1 VLKID
6 KSFTMAIGTDAVNS
20 TVTDMIIAL
29 GQRLNIELVAEGVEN
44 PARRSICGSGGAYI
58 AGILYAKPMPIKE
71 FPRWLAG
78 WTSPPARRRGLM
90 MPLMP

>member
-1 VLKID
+1 
-6 KSFTMAIGTDAVNS
+6 MAIGTDAVNS

-44 PARRSICGSGGAYI
+44 PRQAQHLRQRGVHILQGF
-58 AGILYAKPMPIKE
+58 LYAKPMPIKE

-78 WTSPPARRRGLM
+78 WTSPPARRKGLM

>member
-44 PARRSICGSGGAYI
+44 PRQAQHLRQRGAYI
-58 AGILYAKPMPIKE
+58 ARILYAKPMPIKE

-78 WTSPPARRRGLM
+78 GL
-90 MPLMP
+90 PRQHGVKG

>member
-44 PARRSICGSGGAYI
+44 PRQAQHLRQRGCIYCKDFCTRSHAD
-58 AGILYAKPMPIKE
+58 
-71 FPRWLAG
+71 
-78 WTSPPARRRGLM
+78 
-90 MPLMP
+90 